1 MSKIIFKTLSF
12 ICGFVTKSQTFH
24 ITELFAPF
32 IINNFTW

>member
-12 ICGFVTKSQTFH
+12 VCWLVTTSQTFY